1 MEMDPKN
8 SASRCGLDWS
18 GSGQE
23 PVAGSCEHGNEPSG
37 SEKGGEFL
45 D

>member
-1 MEMDPKN
+1 VG
-8 SASRCGLDWS
+8 SGGVASS

-23 PVAGSCEHGNEPSG
+23 PVAGSCEHGNENWSFI
-37 SEKGGEFL
+37 KRGEFL